1 MRQSAFGAW
10 IIIIALLSLRRVR
23 SLSASSHCFLS
34 LILISQLMSL
44 FSSVEK
50 LWLVSILSYLVI
62 LIFISQSEKNVYFW
76 WRYYCNWSNSCL
88 SPWRYSLSLVRF
100 QYLQQWTLL
109 NIIVTVIIAAVLLII
124 CISRNISTLVFVN
137 KVLVLFSPLPDSNQ
151 YSILCRCGSYTDN

>member
-10 IIIIALLSLRRVR
+10 IIIIVLLSLRRVR
-23 SLSASSHCFLS
+23 SLSASSHCFFS

-50 LWLVSILSYLVI
+50 LWLVCILSYSVI
-62 LIFISQSEKNVYFW
+62 LIFISQSEKNVYIW
-76 WRYYCNWSNSCL
+76 WRYYCNWSNACL
-88 SPWRYSLSLVRF
+88 APWRYSLSLVRF

-124 CISRNISTLVFVN
+124 CISRNISTIVFVN